1 MNRYE
6 LVFLDLDET
15 LMDFKAAEQAA
26 LASSFEEFG
35 LELSSDTI
43 LLYEARNSALWQAL
57 EHGEVDQEKLK
68 VERFRQVFQ
77 ELGWAVD
84 PATFSAVYIEFLS
97 HGIYPL
103 PQAEETC
110 AWLASRYRLAIVTNG
125 IAAVQ
130 YPRILDSGIAPYI
143 EAIIVSEEAGCS
155 KPNPAIFEFG
165 CKRLGFTDKTAM
177 LMVGDSLVSDIQGAV
192 NFGIDSCWLNAA
204 GKPVPLDG
212 PQPTYEIGSL
222 AELRNLL

>member
-1 MNRYE
+1 MKSYE
-6 LVFLDLDET
+6 LVFIDLDET
-15 LMDFKAAEQAA
+15 LMDFKAAERSA
-26 LASSFEEFG
+26 LESSFREFG
-35 LELSSDTI
+35 LELAEATI
-43 LLYEARNSALWQAL
+43 QLYEVKNTALWQAL
-57 EHGEVDQEKLK
+57 ERGEVNQEQLK

-103 PQAEETC
+103 AQAEETC

-165 CKRLGFTDKTAM
+165 CKRLGFHDKTAM

-192 NFGIDSCWLNAA
+192 NFGMDSCWLNGS
-204 GKPVPLDG
+204 GKPVPPEG

-222 AELRNLL
+222 AELRQLL